1 MKINKLQNNIKYKE
15 LEHSENWT
23 FSELALKNNYYSD
36 LNFINYFKDKRHGK
50 IFWQDVI
57 LFTTLPI
64 KTIFSKYE
72 NYFSNAA
79 DFDFDFNTF
88 YKRII
93 YYEAWHLGL
102 TQKHFDRA
110 LKNVET
116 FINIYEKIKKIN
128 RY

>member
-72 NYFSNAA
+72 NYF
-79 DFDFDFNTF
+79 
-88 YKRII
+88 
-93 YYEAWHLGL
+93 
-102 TQKHFDRA
+102 
-110 LKNVET
+110 
-116 FINIYEKIKKIN
+116 
-128 RY
+128 